1 MVKTPFEDPDVYGS
15 NNLYKV
21 LGNFAG
27 IASDEIVALLST
39 RPNALDEFLSELQ
52 SVKNLP
58 DLSFDES
65 LAYRIL
71 SNPVT
76 RRTYDKSLN
85 VYKNVKPIDREMIVC
100 RTDGSSTFTTLGEHL
115 RRGGKE
121 LKNANLSGIDLS
133 NTSFQGADLSG
144 ANLSQCN
151 LSECKFIG
159 ANLEGTSLENSIAI
173 KADFSLCLM
182 KNTNFKQVVC
192 WNGKFL
198 GSRLESANG
207 IQGSFLCSVFY
218 SYSAKYQPSEN
229 NQQKTKIIGCNFQE
243 ADFFQCLFGSPMRRT
258 YKLVKTTKTFLGN
271 LTESS
276 NHEDRFDDFGA
287 YLANA
292 DFTRAYLEYASF
304 SSLDFNQFNYPYYDS
319 MFIIPPSRPTVVI
332 KDEKY
337 FFSGTAKLN
346 SVIFN
351 QANLQGVDFSDVDLS
366 DCSLIESNILNA
378 NFDRIQYNKKTLFPL
393 GFVVPST
400 ARKKW
405 SLF

>member
-39 RPNALDEFLSELQ
+39 RPNALGEFLSELE

-58 DLSFDES
+58 DLSFYES

-85 VYKNVKPIDREMIVC
+85 VYKNVKPIDQEMIVC

-151 LSECKFIG
+151 LSECNFIG

-207 IQGSFLCSVFY
+207 IQGSFLRSVFY
-218 SYSAKYQPSEN
+218 SLAKYQLSSEN
-229 NQQKTKIIGCNFQE
+229 NQQKTEIIGCNFQE
-243 ADFFQCLFGSPMRRT
+243 ADFYSCLFGSPKRRT

-287 YLANA
+287 YLVNV
-292 DFTRAYLEYASF
+292 DFTRANLGYASF
-304 SSLDFNQFNYPYYDS
+304 SSLNRSQFSYTSYDF
-319 MFIIPPSRPTVVI
+319 FINEQIR
-332 KDEKY
+332 DEEF

-346 SVIFN
+346 RVKFD
-351 QANLQGVDFSDVDLS
+351 QANLEGVDFSDVDLS
-366 DCSLIESNILNA
+366 GCSFIESNILNT

>member
-39 RPNALDEFLSELQ
+39 RPNALGEFLSELE

-58 DLSFDES
+58 DLSFYES

-85 VYKNVKPIDREMIVC
+85 VYKNVKPIDQEMIVC

-133 NTSFQGADLSG
+133 NTSFWGADLSG

-151 LSECKFIG
+151 LSECNFIG

-207 IQGSFLCSVFY
+207 IQGSFLRSVFY
-218 SYSAKYQPSEN
+218 SLAKYQLSSEN
-229 NQQKTKIIGCNFQE
+229 NQQKTEIIGCNFQE
-243 ADFFQCLFGSPMRRT
+243 ADFYSCLFGSPKRRT

-287 YLANA
+287 YLVNV
-292 DFTRAYLEYASF
+292 DFTRANLGYASF
-304 SSLDFNQFNYPYYDS
+304 SSLNRSQFSYTSYDF
-319 MFIIPPSRPTVVI
+319 FINEQIR
-332 KDEKY
+332 DEEF

-346 SVIFN
+346 RVKFD
-351 QANLQGVDFSDVDLS
+351 QANLEGVDFSDVDLS
-366 DCSLIESNILNA
+366 GCSFIESNILNT

>member
-39 RPNALDEFLSELQ
+39 RPNALGEFLSELQ

-58 DLSFDES
+58 DLSFYES
-65 LAYRIL
+65 LAYYIL

-133 NTSFQGADLSG
+133 NTSFWGADLSG

-151 LSECKFIG
+151 LSECNFIG

-207 IQGSFLCSVFY
+207 IQGSFLRSVFY
-218 SYSAKYQPSEN
+218 SLAKYQLSPEN
-229 NQQKTKIIGCNFQE
+229 NQQKTEIIGCNFQE
-243 ADFFQCLFGSPMRRT
+243 ADFYSCLFGSPKRRT

-287 YLANA
+287 YLVNV
-292 DFTRAYLEYASF
+292 DFTRANLGYASF
-304 SSLDFNQFNYPYYDS
+304 SSLDRSQFSYSSYAF
-319 MFIIPPSRPTVVI
+319 FINEQI
-332 KDEKY
+332 KDEEF

-346 SVIFN
+346 RVKFD
-351 QANLQGVDFSDVDLS
+351 QANLEGVDFSDVDLS
-366 DCSLIESNILNA
+366 GCSLIESNILNT

>member
-39 RPNALDEFLSELQ
+39 RPNALDEFLGELQ
-52 SVKNLP
+52 SVKKLP
-58 DLSFDES
+58 ALSFDES

-151 LSECKFIG
+151 LSECNFIG

-173 KADFSLCLM
+173 KADFSLCLT

-218 SYSAKYQPSEN
+218 SYSAKYQPRSVERG
-229 NQQKTKIIGCNFQE
+229 KKSYKI
-243 ADFFQCLFGSPMRRT
+243 
-258 YKLVKTTKTFLGN
+258 
-271 LTESS
+271 
-276 NHEDRFDDFGA
+276 
-287 YLANA
+287 
-292 DFTRAYLEYASF
+292 
-304 SSLDFNQFNYPYYDS
+304 
-319 MFIIPPSRPTVVI
+319 
-332 KDEKY
+332 
-337 FFSGTAKLN
+337 
-346 SVIFN
+346 
-351 QANLQGVDFSDVDLS
+351 
-366 DCSLIESNILNA
+366 
-378 NFDRIQYNKKTLFPL
+378 
-393 GFVVPST
+393 
-400 ARKKW
+400 
-405 SLF
+405 

>member
-39 RPNALDEFLSELQ
+39 RPNALDEFLGELQ
-52 SVKNLP
+52 SVKKLP
-58 DLSFDES
+58 ALSFDES

-151 LSECKFIG
+151 LSECNFIG

-173 KADFSLCLM
+173 KADFSLCLT

-287 YLANA
+287 YLANV
-292 DFTRAYLEYASF
+292 DFTRAYLEYVSF
-304 SSLDFNQFNYPYYDS
+304 SSLDRSQFSYPSCDFMS
-319 MFIIPPSRPTVVI
+319 TSNEKVEMRE
-332 KDEKY
+332 EKY

-351 QANLQGVDFSDVDLS
+351 QANLEGVDFSDVDLS
-366 DCSLIESNILNA
+366 DCSLIESNILNT

-393 GFVVPST
+393 GFVIPST